1 MYFPLV
7 RAASKMVW
15 PAVASMYSPSILTEI
30 LSGMVEMILLA
41 AWRGGQFCPGVPLR
55 GTALSRLWPPR
66 KAAAAKIGRPPER
79 LVHGGVGGH
88 AGSLNLDQIRN
99 AMAVLVFT
107 DVATQAAPGFV
118 QGLLRG
124 EAQHGFVEVPHA
136 LAGGQF
142 GQLVAQAIAGLRGR
156 RLGILELRHDAVEA
170 GRAHQALV
178 DVPGGLLAE
187 AHGVGNIRSAG
198 DGVAAG
204 VEFVA
209 AGFEREAV
217 DFDGAGLLDL
227 EAGAAAEIGI
237 HGLAHGQDHGI
248 AFVTADFF
256 GGDGLAPPGRIEFAE
271 TGF

>member
-15 PAVASMYSPSILTEI
+15 PAVASTYSPSLLIEI

-41 AWRGGQFCPGVPLR
+41 AWEGGQFCPQP
-55 GTALSRLWPPR
+55 AFSRLWPPR

-79 LVHGGVGGH
+79 PVHGGVGGH
-88 AGSLNLDQIRN
+88 AGSLNFDQIRN

-156 RLGILELRHDAVEA
+156 RLGILELRHEEM
-170 GRAHQALV
+170 GRA
-178 DVPGGLLAE
+178 
-187 AHGVGNIRSAG
+187 SW
-198 DGVAAG
+198 
-204 VEFVA
+204 
-209 AGFEREAV
+209 
-217 DFDGAGLLDL
+217 
-227 EAGAAAEIGI
+227 
-237 HGLAHGQDHGI
+237 
-248 AFVTADFF
+248 
-256 GGDGLAPPGRIEFAE
+256 
-271 TGF
+271 

>member
-15 PAVASMYSPSILTEI
+15 PALASTYSPSILTEI

-41 AWRGGQFCPGVPLR
+41 AWEGGQFCPGVPLR
-55 GTALSRLWPPR
+55 GTAFSRLWPPR
-66 KAAAAKIGRPPER
+66 KASPEGTPAKIGRPPER
-79 LVHGGVGGH
+79 LAHGGVGGH
-88 AGSLNLDQIRN
+88 DGSLSLDQIRN
-99 AMAVLVFT
+99 AMAVLVLT
-107 DVATQAAPGFV
+107 DVATQAAAGFV

-124 EAQHGFVEVPHA
+124 EAQHGFVEVQHA

-142 GQLVAQAIAGLRGR
+142 SQLVAQAIAGLRGR

-248 AFVTADFF
+248 AFVTADFLGGAGF
-256 GGDGLAPPGRIEFAE
+256 G
-271 TGF
+271 